1 MRLQTLE
8 LEYQY
13 DFLRLENFLSGMSL
27 GAIGKILY
35 VEGHTSSSAP
45 ALGLSG
51 QGNFYAPIPM
61 LGVGVQ
67 MGLLA
72 DWLEFRGKVT
82 GSTFSGNTF
91 MGVDAALSLIPIPY
105 MDLTCGYRY
114 IKYDYEQDNVMLDIT
129 LSGPY
134 VGLTIRY

>member
-1 MRLQTLE
+1 
-8 LEYQY
+8 
-13 DFLRLENFLSGMSL
+13 
-27 GAIGKILY
+27 
-35 VEGHTSSSAP
+35 
-45 ALGLSG
+45 
-51 QGNFYAPIPM
+51 
-61 LGVGVQ
+61 

-72 DWLEFRGKVT
+72 DWLEFHGKVT